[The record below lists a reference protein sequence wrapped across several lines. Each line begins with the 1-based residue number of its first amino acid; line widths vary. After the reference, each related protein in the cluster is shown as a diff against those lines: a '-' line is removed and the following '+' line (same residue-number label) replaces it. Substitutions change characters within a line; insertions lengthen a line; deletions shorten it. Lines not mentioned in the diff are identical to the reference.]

1 MTTFNVNRPFE
12 PQQDGLDYLALSES
26 DRRRGVRR
34 ESLLEL
40 IAYLVAGGLLYMICR
55 MVF

>member
-12 PQQDGLDYLALSES
+12 PQQDALDYLALSES